1 MPALRTALLALSL
14 TTALFAQTS
23 TQPATPAAAPSTTP
37 AAPPPPPPQNAPSP
51 LPPTRF
57 DVLRG
62 AYGPFRANNDLLSY
76 HLDIRVDPVAKTI
89 AGKNTVRF
97 KMLEDGNRI
106 QLDLTDGL
114 AIDKILLGATPLTYT
129 RDTGAVFI
137 DFPETLHA
145 GETYA
150 IDFYYSGAPRSKGR
164 FGGMSYETDP
174 AGRPWIFTADEDDG
188 CSIWWPCKDQWRDEP
203 QEGMD
208 ISVAVPDGLTDVSNG
223 RFVSKVNLHDG
234 YTQWNWHVSYPIN
247 SYDVAL
253 NIAAYTHFSETYTS
267 KLYAPLAMDFYV
279 LPEDLDKAKA
289 QFPQAKD
296 MLNAFEHYFGEY
308 PFARDGYKLIEVPY
322 SGMEHQTAVSYGN
335 HFVNGYFGDWTGVGI
350 STKFDFIIIHES
362 GHEWFGNAIT
372 AADRSDMWI
381 HEGWDTY
388 LEALFVEYQY
398 GHDAALTYLNGKP
411 GNKWVPGTPHHW
423 NGVQSHIATHDRRPI
438 ITERGVN
445 GDPPQDMYFKGAMM
459 LNTLR
464 SVIADDL
471 TWFSDIKAFYQ
482 AFKYK
487 NTMTEEVVA
496 WWNQRTGR
504 DLTPFFNQ
512 YLRHVEI
519 PTLELNFDEAHNT
532 VMYKWQ
538 ATEPG
543 FTMPVQVGDPA
554 HWQTIT
560 PTQEW
565 QTMSSPIARDDFQ
578 VATDLYYIHVSKT

>member
-1 MPALRTALLALSL
+1 
-14 TTALFAQTS
+14 
-23 TQPATPAAAPSTTP
+23 
-37 AAPPPPPPQNAPSP
+37 
-51 LPPTRF
+51 
-57 DVLRG
+57 
-62 AYGPFRANNDLLSY
+62 
-76 HLDIRVDPVAKTI
+76 
-89 AGKNTVRF
+89 
-97 KMLEDGNRI
+97 
-106 QLDLTDGL
+106 
-114 AIDKILLGATPLTYT
+114 
-129 RDTGAVFI
+129 
-137 DFPETLHA
+137 
-145 GETYA
+145 
-150 IDFYYSGAPRSKGR
+150 
-164 FGGMSYETDP
+164 
-174 AGRPWIFTADEDDG
+174 
-188 CSIWWPCKDQWRDEP
+188 
-203 QEGMD
+203 
-208 ISVAVPDGLTDVSNG
+208 
-223 RFVSKVNLHDG
+223 
-234 YTQWNWHVSYPIN
+234 
-247 SYDVAL
+247 
-253 NIAAYTHFSETYTS
+253 
-267 KLYAPLAMDFYV
+267 
-279 LPEDLDKAKA
+279 
-289 QFPQAKD
+289 
-296 MLNAFEHYFGEY
+296 
-308 PFARDGYKLIEVPY
+308 
-322 SGMEHQTAVSYGN
+322 
-335 HFVNGYFGDWTGVGI
+335 
-350 STKFDFIIIHES
+350 
-362 GHEWFGNAIT
+362 
-372 AADRSDMWI
+372 
-381 HEGWDTY
+381 
-388 LEALFVEYQY
+388 
-398 GHDAALTYLNGKP
+398 
-411 GNKWVPGTPHHW
+411 
-423 NGVQSHIATHDRRPI
+423 VQSHIATHDRRPI